1 VSEVASEA
9 TSAPRGNV
17 VPFRVRLGRAA
28 AVVAIPL
35 TLAGAWLLAEPTG
48 GETLLGSNPLWSS
61 RPTAAQFAP
70 RTVAPSL
77 AVAPVEDVETASE
90 FVRRT
95 AWEGALTFDVVR
107 GVPAKNGMRLDVP
120 KTPVAA
126 PADPEIEAA
135 VAPAVESVPAALE
148 AAPEASPEASPAP
161 EPRPAPAPA
170 PLEAAQ
176 EVRFMI
182 VGGAF
187 AVEENAQKLAQL
199 LSREGFDTSL
209 HFQTH
214 NQLTVVSLG
223 GYATEAEARKALN
236 RARRQGQ
243 DKAWLKRL

>member
-1 VSEVASEA
+1 
-9 TSAPRGNV
+9 
-17 VPFRVRLGRAA
+17 
-28 AVVAIPL
+28 
-35 TLAGAWLLAEPTG
+35 
-48 GETLLGSNPLWSS
+48 
-61 RPTAAQFAP
+61 
-70 RTVAPSL
+70 
-77 AVAPVEDVETASE
+77 
-90 FVRRT
+90 
-95 AWEGALTFDVVR
+95 
-107 GVPAKNGMRLDVP
+107 MRLDVP